1 MALTEFPHEGFG
13 SRLLTGRSEALPLP
27 TFWSDAGIAGNLGM
41 QKIIAF
47 SIAIALTADAQKIDT
62 KKSDRHKVIRVET
75 AQNHLS
81 IIELA
86 EPVTEVAAGSSS
98 YKIEWR
104 GNKVFVQPLDPDTTT
119 NLFIWTASGR
129 LSYELVPAPS
139 VEEMHFAIDQ
149 EPTPT
154 VAKVSIPEKPEDPR
168 ATEEARLASE
178 MLFAST
184 SVRLAGETKT
194 HARVEVILKDIY
206 RKEDRIYI
214 RYAIQNNG
222 RSTYVPGTPG
232 IFTLHSP
239 RGSSSLYV
247 LSHSQIIGDGVR
259 ITSQGQAPVK
269 VLNAELHASAI
280 APGDTTWG
288 LVAFE
293 WPLRT
298 NGPAV
303 VKFAFP
309 SDGAGE
315 VTAVL
320 VL

>member
-1 MALTEFPHEGFG
+1 
-13 SRLLTGRSEALPLP
+13 
-27 TFWSDAGIAGNLGM
+27 M
-41 QKIIAF
+41 QKTIVF
-47 SIAIALTADAQKIDT
+47 TIAIALAANAQRIET
-62 KKSDRHKVIRVET
+62 EKSDRHKVIRVET
-75 AQNHLS
+75 APNHLS

-104 GNKVFVQPLDPDTTT
+104 GNKVFVQPLEPEATT

-139 VEEMHFAIDQ
+139 VQQMHFAIDQ
-149 EPTPT
+149 EAGPN
-154 VAKVSIPEKPEDPR
+154 VAKVVIPEKPIEDPQAAR
-168 ATEEARLASE
+168 EAKLASE

-184 SVRLAGETKT
+184 PVRLAGEAKN

-206 RKEDRIYI
+206 RDGDRIYV
-214 RYAIQNNG
+214 RYAIQNGG

-232 IFTLHSP
+232 VFTLRSPHS
-239 RGSSSLYV
+239 SSSLYA
-247 LSHSQIIGDGVR
+247 LSQSQLVGDGIR
-259 ITSQGQAPVK
+259 LTSQGQSPVK
-269 VLNAELHASAI
+269 VLNTEVHANAV
-280 APGDTTWG
+280 APGGTTWG

-293 WPLRT
+293 WPART

-303 VKFAFP
+303 LKFAFP

-315 VTAVL
+315 VSAVL

>member
-1 MALTEFPHEGFG
+1 
-13 SRLLTGRSEALPLP
+13 
-27 TFWSDAGIAGNLGM
+27 M
-41 QKIIAF
+41 QKTIVLA
-47 SIAIALTADAQKIDT
+47 IAIALVAKAQKIEME
-62 KKSDRHKVIRVET
+62 KSDSRKVIRVET
-75 AQNHLS
+75 APNHLS
-81 IIELA
+81 VIELA

-104 GNKVFVQPLDPDTTT
+104 GNKVFVQPLDPEATT

-139 VEEMHFAIDQ
+139 VAEMHFAIDQ
-149 EPTPT
+149 EPSPT
-154 VAKVSIPEKPEDPR
+154 VAKLPGPEKKPVEDPR
-168 ATEEARLASE
+168 AAQEARIASE
-178 MLFAST
+178 MLLAST
-184 SVRLAGETKT
+184 PVRLAGETKNHT
-194 HARVEVILKDIY
+194 RVEVILKDIY
-206 RKEDRIYI
+206 RKDDRIYV

-232 IFTLHSP
+232 VFTLRSPHSS
-239 RGSSSLYV
+239 RSLYA
-247 LSHSQIIGDGVR
+247 LSQSQVVGDGIR

-269 VLNAELHASAI
+269 VLKAEVHANAV
-280 APGDTTWG
+280 APGGTTWG
-288 LVAFE
+288 LITFE
-293 WPLRT
+293 WSPRT

-309 SDGAGE
+309 SDGAGD